1 MFKLLNVYIYIIM
14 YDNILSINVIKSLN
28 PTRFLEKGTHSI
40 CLMNDK
46 ENIVIK
52 YCLKANHTILKT
64 YDMFIEFIDKLKNSN
79 INKYI
84 LYPIKIYDYSE
95 SHIIYVKNFCIYN
108 NNIYIYDI
116 HNIESF
122 TSEENTCNFL
132 VTNIFNNL
140 IKYLNI
146 DSKIY
151 HFKQILSLQFGK
163 TLFPEIYYNILY
175 SLYILEY
182 SKTLEYINVLLN
194 ESKIHRFHN
203 FIYSDIY
210 GNIMFNTREYTN
222 RIDTYINMYKPKS
235 VSSNNIEILLFI
247 SKNYPEILVLSED
260 KNIFCKFVNIYH
272 IQNLFY
278 ICNCNKNVFNVCE
291 LYIHINMN
299 DETQNVDPEYKKYK
313 KYKKYIC

>member
-95 SHIIYVKNFCIYN
+95 SHIIYVQNFCEQLKSIDSIFIFTMFAFVKDMISSNIKLQDIYFKNFGIYN

-132 VTNIFNNL
+132 V
-140 IKYLNI
+140 
-146 DSKIY
+146 
-151 HFKQILSLQFGK
+151 
-163 TLFPEIYYNILY
+163 
-175 SLYILEY
+175 
-182 SKTLEYINVLLN
+182 
-194 ESKIHRFHN
+194 
-203 FIYSDIY
+203 
-210 GNIMFNTREYTN
+210 
-222 RIDTYINMYKPKS
+222 
-235 VSSNNIEILLFI
+235 
-247 SKNYPEILVLSED
+247 
-260 KNIFCKFVNIYH
+260 
-272 IQNLFY
+272 
-278 ICNCNKNVFNVCE
+278 
-291 LYIHINMN
+291 
-299 DETQNVDPEYKKYK
+299 
-313 KYKKYIC
+313 